1 MFFSLGILVKH
12 GIKNKND
19 IWRHEKCSYL
29 LHKPNVK
36 RCTWCERLSTAF
48 RVKKREQTIKNRV
61 QRISSIL
68 TPNRKKTL
76 MILKK
81 AKHNIQKSNLR

>member
-1 MFFSLGILVKH
+1 MKTIIGDMFS
-12 GIKNKND
+12 
-19 IWRHEKCSYL
+19 CSFL

-36 RCTWCERLSTAF
+36 RCIWCERISTSF
-48 RVKKREQTIKNRV
+48 RVKKYEKTVKNRV
-61 QRISSIL
+61 QRIGTTL
-68 TPNRKKTL
+68 TPNCRKTL